1 MSNLIRGRELFTK
14 DQRNS
19 FMKIPEDEFS
29 IGSYYTFSKEDLE
42 IIMKHRKE
50 ENQLGFAI
58 QLALLRYP
66 GWSYTSF
73 KYIPENVIK
82 YIAKQVGTVPKAL
95 KYYAKRENTIW
106 NHIQEIRSHYGLNL
120 FNSEIYEK
128 TKLYLF
134 NIATKND
141 DTLILMNR
149 AIDYLREQKVILPAI
164 TTIEKLVWESK
175 NESEKFVINTI
186 INSLNQI
193 QRKKLDDIVF
203 LHSNKLK
210 GKTILG
216 WLKKP
221 IGAPSPDNF
230 LKAIDKLEYIR
241 LIKLESINLSDLHPN
256 KINKI
261 YSLGQRYEPLAF
273 REFNA
278 DKRHALLA
286 VFLLNLSKD
295 LIDKSFEIHDR
306 LIITLM
312 AKGRKAQEELQKQNG
327 KKINEKII
335 QFTNIGQALIKAK
348 ENNLDPYKVI
358 EEIMDWSTLVKSIEE
373 DKTLTRPEDYDYLDL
388 LHRRYSFLRRY
399 TPKLLKVLEFK
410 STKSNEPILES
421 IKIIKYLNESG
432 KRKVPENSPVDFI
445 SKRWKNHVFE
455 KDGSINRHYYEM
467 ALLTELRDRV
477 KAGDISIS
485 GSKQYKDFEDY
496 LLSKNEWINSK
507 ENNKLSVSL
516 SFDEYI
522 QDRLNSLNERL
533 RWLSKNMKNISTISI
548 DKCKISISRL
558 ENITPKETK
567 ELSFSL
573 YKLLPKIK
581 LTDLL
586 MDVARITGFHK
597 EFIHASTNKKP
608 DTEDTIL
615 IMAALLGIG
624 TNIGLSKMADATP

>member
-1 MSNLIRGRELFTK
+1 MGLDKGRFYHVYYNGEKLISNLIRGRELFTK

-29 IGSYYTFSKEDLE
+29 IGYYYKFSKKDLE

-50 ENQLGFAI
+50 KKQLGFAI
-58 QLALLRYP
+58 QVALLRYP

-306 LIITLM
+306 LIINLM
-312 AKGRKAQEELQKQNG
+312 AKGRKTQEEFQKQNG

-373 DKTLTRPEDYDYLDL
+373 SKTLIRPDYDYLDL
-388 LHRRYSFLRRY
+388 LHRRYSF
-399 TPKLLKVLEFK
+399 
-410 STKSNEPILES
+410 
-421 IKIIKYLNESG
+421 
-432 KRKVPENSPVDFI
+432 
-445 SKRWKNHVFE
+445 
-455 KDGSINRHYYEM
+455 
-467 ALLTELRDRV
+467 
-477 KAGDISIS
+477 
-485 GSKQYKDFEDY
+485 
-496 LLSKNEWINSK
+496 
-507 ENNKLSVSL
+507 
-516 SFDEYI
+516 
-522 QDRLNSLNERL
+522 
-533 RWLSKNMKNISTISI
+533 
-548 DKCKISISRL
+548 
-558 ENITPKETK
+558 
-567 ELSFSL
+567 
-573 YKLLPKIK
+573 
-581 LTDLL
+581 
-586 MDVARITGFHK
+586 
-597 EFIHASTNKKP
+597 
-608 DTEDTIL
+608 
-615 IMAALLGIG
+615 
-624 TNIGLSKMADATP
+624 